1 MSEREKIKNVS
12 NNVIDIMSTLG
23 KQFVEEALEQG
34 EPILNIINKLT
45 NPDLSRENNEQ
56 KEKET
61 KRETNIFNK
70 DKWLT
75 VNDAIKYYGEEG
87 IYSDVFEYTTSY
99 TLLFKLP
106 GVHKQD
112 LIVEKNND
120 SVEIFCKTSI
130 GDSRIPEFKYKD
142 REIRFSLKLNYDIQC
157 QNVLAELKDGL
168 LKLNIEKPLEPENK
182 EDEIITVV

>member
-1 MSEREKIKNVS
+1 MSDKEKIKNAS

-23 KQFVEEALEQG
+23 KQFVEEALEHG
-34 EPILNIINKLT
+34 EPILNIFNKLA
-45 NPDLSRENNEQ
+45 NPDLSGENNDP
-56 KEKET
+56 K

-70 DKWLT
+70 DKWIT
-75 VNDAIKYYGEEG
+75 VNDAIKYHGEEG
-87 IYSDVFEYTTSY
+87 IYCEVFEYTTSY

-130 GDSRIPEFKYKD
+130 GDSRIPDFKYKD
-142 REIRFSLKLNYDIQC
+142 REIKFNLKLNYDIQC

-168 LKLNIEKPLEPENK
+168 LKLNIEKPLVPENK